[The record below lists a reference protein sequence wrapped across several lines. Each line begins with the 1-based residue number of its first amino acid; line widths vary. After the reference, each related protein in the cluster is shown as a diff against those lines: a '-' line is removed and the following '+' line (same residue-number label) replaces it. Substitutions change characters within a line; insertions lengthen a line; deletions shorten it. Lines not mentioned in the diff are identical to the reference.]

1 MIKKLEINAPAGTLE
16 KLKFAINFG
25 ADAIYCSGVK
35 FGLRKH
41 AGNLSDE
48 ELCEAAKLCRAAN
61 VKLYVTLN
69 IFAHNSDF
77 FDIEKYII
85 FLSKINI
92 NAVIISDPGV
102 FLIVKKTAP
111 ELAVFISTQAN
122 TMNCYAAEFWRKQG
136 VKRVILSR
144 ELSITEIAEIKKKVD
159 IEIEVFAHG
168 AVCISYSGR
177 CFLSKY
183 MSARDANDGE
193 CAHPCRWKYA
203 VVEEKRPGQFFP
215 IESSNEGSYIFNAK
229 DLCCVSLIP
238 DFINAGIDSLKIEG
252 RMKSVYYTA
261 AATAVYKNAINLY
274 FQNPDDFNNK
284 LNFYQSE
291 LNKISNRFYHTG
303 FYTGIIPS
311 NNDYNFAE
319 SRYYRDFDFIAIVV
333 KGGIGESIIETRAK
347 FLIEDEL
354 EILNPQ
360 LRIEKIKILNI
371 QNEQNIDIQ
380 FANPN
385 MKVMIRFTPD
395 IEILYMSILRR
406 KKKNEF

>member
-238 DFINAGIDSLKIEG
+238 DFIN
-252 RMKSVYYTA
+252 
-261 AATAVYKNAINLY
+261 
-274 FQNPDDFNNK
+274 K